1 VANPVSGA
9 LRAYRMATIS
19 KHIFLNALD
28 CHTRGWFLYNEMGVT
43 GPTPAE
49 LIRMRQGQEIHRMA
63 RELLPEGVFVG
74 DLKAEKAI
82 DRTRELLQDQGTPVL
97 FEPYFK
103 HGRCVTRADSL
114 SRRDDGWSLEEVK
127 SSLGQNPEHL
137 VDMAYTTMVMQGA
150 GVPIREVML
159 TLVNKE
165 YRHGSSEVPLLWSVD
180 VTEEVFDR
188 AAEFEALR
196 PEIEAALTP
205 PECPGATLIWACR
218 GCEFFADQCVGK
230 GVTDP
235 IFEVPRIGAK
245 KFSALLEHGV
255 TEIAAVPSDFELS
268 GHQRRVV
275 DSVQS
280 WEMWVS
286 DNLAEAIDAWE
297 WPLLYLDFETVS
309 TCLPLY
315 DGLGPYNQIPTQ
327 YSLHIRS
334 GVTGPLEH
342 RDYLAD
348 GDEDCRREFAELLL
362 ADLGTDGNIVV
373 YSSFEKTILTR
384 LQEWFDDLAYPL
396 ERVKERLV
404 DLQAIIKNH
413 VWHPEFRGS
422 TSIKRTL
429 PVLVPEMDYS
439 DLQIANGDHASAA
452 FYDMATGRIAPSE
465 QETTRASLLLYCER
479 DTLAMVKLHDALVN
493 VAVSE

>member
-1 VANPVSGA
+1 MSTAAN
-9 LRAYRMATIS
+9 IS
-19 KHIFLNALD
+19 KHIFLNAVE
-28 CHTRGWFLYNEMGVT
+28 CHTRGWFLCNEMGVT

-49 LIRMRQGQEIHRMA
+49 LIRMRQGQEIHRLA
-63 RELLPEGVFVG
+63 RERLPEGVFVG
-74 DLKAEKAI
+74 DVKAEKAI
-82 DRTRELLQDQGTPVL
+82 NRTRELLQDQGTPVL

-103 HGRCVTRADSL
+103 YGRCVTRADSL
-114 SRRDDGWSLEEVK
+114 SRRDDGWCLEEVK
-127 SSLGQNPEHL
+127 SSLGQNPGHADDL
-137 VDMAYTTMVMQGA
+137 AYTTMVMQGA

-165 YRHGSSEVPLLWSVD
+165 YWHGSSEVPLLWSVD
-180 VTEEVFDR
+180 VTEEVFGR
-188 AAEFEALR
+188 AAEFEVLR
-196 PEIEAALTP
+196 PQIELAMAAQVC
-205 PECPGATLIWACR
+205 PEATLIWACR

-230 GVTDP
+230 GIREP
-235 IFEVPRIGAK
+235 IFEVPRIGAN
-245 KFSALLEHGV
+245 KFNALLERGV
-255 TEIAAVPSDFELS
+255 TEIAAVPADFGLS

-275 DSVQS
+275 DSVQAG
-280 WEMWVS
+280 EMWVS
-286 DNLAEAIDAWE
+286 EKIVEEIGGWE

-315 DGLGPYNQIPTQ
+315 EGLGPYNQIPTQ

-334 GVTGPLEH
+334 GPTGPLEH

-348 GDEDCRREFAELLL
+348 GAEDCRREFAELLL

-384 LQEWFDDLAYPL
+384 LQEWFDDLADPL

-413 VWHPEFRGS
+413 IWHPEFRGS

-439 DLQIANGDHASAA
+439 DLEIANGDQASAA
-452 FYDMATGRIAPSE
+452 FYDMATGGISPAERK
-465 QETTRASLLLYCER
+465 TTRTSLLLYCER
-479 DTLAMVKLHDALVN
+479 DTVAMVKLHDALVN
-493 VAVSE
+493 VAEGN

>member
-1 VANPVSGA
+1 MSTV
-9 LRAYRMATIS
+9 ATIS

-28 CHTRGWFLYNEMGVT
+28 CHARGWFLYNEMGVSP
-43 GPTPAE
+43 PTPAE

-63 RELLPEGVFVG
+63 RERLPEGVFVG

-82 DRTRELLQDQGTPVL
+82 NRTRELLQDQGTPLL

-127 SSLGQNPEHL
+127 SSLGQNTAHL
-137 VDMAYTTMVMQGA
+137 DDMAYTTMVIQGA
-150 GVPIREVML
+150 GVHIREVKL

-165 YRHGSSEVPLLWSVD
+165 YRYGSSEVPLLWSVD
-180 VTEEVFDR
+180 VTEEVLAR

-196 PEIEAALTP
+196 PEIELALP
-205 PECPGATLIWACR
+205 AQVCPEATLIWACR

-230 GVTDP
+230 GIREP

-245 KFSALLEHGV
+245 KFSALLEGGV
-255 TEIAAVPSDFELS
+255 TEIAAVPAGFELS
-268 GHQRRVV
+268 GHQRKVV
-275 DSVQS
+275 DSVQAG
-280 WEMWVS
+280 EMWVS
-286 DNLAEAIDAWE
+286 DKLAEEIDAWE

-315 DGLGPYNQIPTQ
+315 EGLGPYNQIPTQ
-327 YSLHIRS
+327 YSLHIRRRA
-334 GVTGPLEH
+334 TDIPEH

-348 GDEDCRREFAELLL
+348 GAEDCRREFAELLL

-384 LQEWFDDLAYPL
+384 LQECFDDLADPL
-396 ERVKERLV
+396 ERVKGRLV
-404 DLQAIIKNH
+404 DLQMVVKNH

-429 PVLVPEMDYS
+429 PVLVPDMDYS
-439 DLQIANGDHASAA
+439 DLEIANGDHASAA
-452 FYDMATGRIAPSE
+452 FYNMATGRIGPDE
-465 QETTRASLLLYCER
+465 QETTRASF
-479 DTLAMVKLHDALVN
+479 LHAFTVLHRYYKPCYLCCTRLMT
-493 VAVSE
+493 